1 MRHTVIAAFV
11 NLTAGTV
18 FHPPVGDPV
27 SLALRQRVTPPGQF
41 ESHDEEQIERLIR
54 ARCLRASD
62 TALERVLGTDG
73 PADPASPSAPPSGD
87 PVSHDANSDPA
98 LDQNAAAGAIA
109 PAADDG
115 QSPPAETATA
125 NPTPF
130 PGGAAAPA
138 EPPAPAPAAT
148 APAPAAAATA
158 PAAPAAPAPAPAS
171 SSNGGAG
178 PAPVAGADGGGR
190 GDGTVSHRERRKAAR
205 AAAGKPS

>member
-11 NLTAGTV
+11 NLTAGTI

-62 TALERVLGTDG
+62 TALERILGADG
-73 PADPASPSAPPSGD
+73 PAATVSPPATPSGEA
-87 PVSHDANSDPA
+87 VSHAALSDPA
-98 LDQNAAAGAIA
+98 PGQNAAAGAIA
-109 PAADDG
+109 PAVVDG
-115 QSPPAETATA
+115 QSPASETATA

-138 EPPAPAPAAT
+138 EPPAPA
-148 APAPAAAATA
+148 AAAAA
-158 PAAPAAPAPAPAS
+158 PAAPAASAPAPAAS
-171 SSNGGAG
+171 SDGGAG

>member
-11 NLTAGTV
+11 NLTAGTI

-54 ARCLRASD
+54 ARCLRESD
-62 TALERVLGTDG
+62 TALERILRADG
-73 PADPASPSAPPSGD
+73 PADTVSPPATPSGD
-87 PVSHDANSDPA
+87 PVSHATNADPA
-98 LDQNAAAGAIA
+98 PDQNAAAGAIA
-109 PAADDG
+109 PAVVDG
-115 QSPPAETATA
+115 QSPASETATA

-138 EPPAPAPAAT
+138 EPPAPAAAAT
-148 APAPAAAATA
+148 APAPAAPAAA
-158 PAAPAAPAPAPAS
+158 PAAPAAPAPAAS
-171 SSNGGAG
+171 SDGGAG